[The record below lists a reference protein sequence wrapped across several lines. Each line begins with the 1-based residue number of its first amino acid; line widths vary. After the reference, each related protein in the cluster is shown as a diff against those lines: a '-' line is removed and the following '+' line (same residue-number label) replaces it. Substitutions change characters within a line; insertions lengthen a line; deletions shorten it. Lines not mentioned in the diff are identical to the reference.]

1 MERTVAHGFFSHKN
15 SRNGG
20 VNTAQ
25 VTAENTTK
33 HGQIS
38 FWGHF
43 LRFRFGDDFP
53 NFDFNFLKKRVDQ
66 SSLNKKE
73 WKDNN
78 IT

>member
-1 MERTVAHGFFSHKN
+1 MERTVAHGFFSHKK
-15 SRNGG
+15 SRNDG

-53 NFDFNFLKKRVDQ
+53 NFDFNFLENGWTDLHEIKRHE
-66 SSLNKKE
+66 K
-73 WKDNN
+73 
-78 IT
+78 ITI